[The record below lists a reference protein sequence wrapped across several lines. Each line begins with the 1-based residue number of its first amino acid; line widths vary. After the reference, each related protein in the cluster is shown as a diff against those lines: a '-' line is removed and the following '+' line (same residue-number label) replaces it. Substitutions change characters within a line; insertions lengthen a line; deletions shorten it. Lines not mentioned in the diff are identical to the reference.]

1 MNKVLLIGRITK
13 DPEIRYTQSGMSN
26 LRFTVA
32 VDRIGSRDVN
42 GNKQTDFIGCVAF
55 GQQADFISR
64 FIKKGY
70 LLSVEGRIQT
80 GSYQGQDNQMRYTTD
95 VIVERVENL
104 QPRDPNAPQ
113 YQPNQGY
120 GQQVPSYQQP
130 SNTYQGYNNPSY
142 GGGYQTPTPQPSPQ
156 PEPEAPQ
163 GFNMDVADDDL
174 PF

>member
-55 GQQADFISR
+55 GQQAYFISR

-120 GQQVPSYQQP
+120 
-130 SNTYQGYNNPSY
+130 NNPSY
-142 GGGYQTPTPQPSPQ
+142 GGGYQAPTPQPSPQ

>member
-32 VDRIGSRDVN
+32 VDRVGSRDAN
-42 GNKQTDFIGCVAF
+42 GNRQTDFIGCVAF

-64 FIKKGY
+64 FIRKGY

-80 GSYQGQDNQMRYTTD
+80 GSYQGQDNQVRYTTD

-104 QPRDPNAPQ
+104 QPRDPNAQPAS

-120 GQQVPSYQQP
+120 QQPAQNYQQP
-130 SNTYQGYNNPSY
+130 NNNYQGYNNPSY
-142 GGGYQTPTPQPSPQ
+142 GSAYNAGTPASQ
-156 PEPEAPQ
+156 PEPGAPQ
-163 GFNMDVADDDL
+163 SFNVDVADDDL